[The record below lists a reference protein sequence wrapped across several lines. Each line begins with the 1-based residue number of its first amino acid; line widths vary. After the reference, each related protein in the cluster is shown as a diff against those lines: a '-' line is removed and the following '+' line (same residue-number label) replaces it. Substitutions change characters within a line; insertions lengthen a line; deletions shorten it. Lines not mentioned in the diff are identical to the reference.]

1 MRLSFSSRATSIK
14 RRTSSVPNPCF
25 CALSLTST
33 ATLLSIAGFALSLK
47 NTFAEILQHL
57 GHGTGQQ
64 LAERAETA
72 VRHDIEKTF
81 ELRQRLCSIA
91 ERISFPCLS
100 SCLGRTLPKRVFAVT
115 LSCDLGHCSLPELLV
130 KASEWGAQ
138 S

>member
-64 LAERAETA
+64 LAERAETVLYSRENIFPLPVELPRA
-72 VRHDIEKTF
+72 YASQTRVRRHTF
-81 ELRQRLCSIA
+81 L
-91 ERISFPCLS
+91 
-100 SCLGRTLPKRVFAVT
+100 
-115 LSCDLGHCSLPELLV
+115 
-130 KASEWGAQ
+130 
-138 S
+138 